1 MNIVIQIGEKDFQ
14 KGPWVL
20 DKVMELTGLL
30 TAEDKEWESLMQDA
44 ARLAEPEAVPSN
56 TEAPK
61 EKTPAEPLV
70 AEAGAEITVSMEE
83 VRAALAKV
91 SKKHGTAKAKEILT
105 NHHATKVS
113 DLAPRFYAAVR
124 KAAEEVL

>member
-14 KGPWVL
+14 KGPWVM

-30 TAEDKEWESLMQDA
+30 TAEDKEWESLWQDA
-44 ARLAEPEAVPSN
+44 AHLTEPAAESSNAEASQ
-56 TEAPK
+56 E
-61 EKTPAEPLV
+61 ETPAEPPV

-91 SKKHGTAKAKEILT
+91 SKKYGAAKAKEILT
-105 NHHATKVS
+105 SHHATKVS
-113 DLAPRFYAAVR
+113 DLAPQFYAAVR

>member
-14 KGPWVL
+14 KGPWVMN
-20 DKVMELTGLL
+20 KVMELTGLL

-44 ARLAEPEAVPSN
+44 AHLAEPA
-56 TEAPK
+56 
-61 EKTPAEPLV
+61 AEPSKEETPTEPPV

-91 SKKHGTAKAKEILT
+91 SKKHGAAKAKEILT

-113 DLAPRFYAAVR
+113 DLAPQFYAAVR